1 MMPGDK
7 VIYEVNPEYLARSP
21 IAADEELYVTKVSP
35 FMVELSDSTV
45 SFSPIPNSSR
55 PFVFVAAA

>member
-45 SFSPIPNSSR
+45 SFHLFRIQLGHLCL
-55 PFVFVAAA
+55 